1 MHKTESIPDQKK
13 LRELYHDKI
22 PLLNFLL
29 NVVQERLSAV
39 IQLPS
44 SPAFKGRIKEFH
56 GYYKKLLKLRS
67 QTENV
72 LPFTNILPASNGAL
86 PLYDSPELPL
96 ITDLLGIRIVCAFL
110 EDLNTVASQIAQN
123 FTVLEVEQKGA
134 EQTFREFGYESV
146 HVLIKLPSGALS
158 ASSAPPGIK
167 EKIDSVPAEWLDHVV
182 CEIQIRTILQDAW
195 AEVEHELIYKS
206 EFSPFDLPL
215 RRKLASINASLTL
228 ADIIFQEIRDYQNKL
243 NSEVDF
249 RRNAFYSKTDTLT
262 RDERLVSGIVENDS
276 FASLQDKVSVSSP
289 FVRGTIDDLVLEAI
303 HAHNAGNFD
312 AAIDIYTRIINYDP
326 RPSETALSVI
336 YKHRGMAHF
345 AQSDYGSALDD
356 FESSIAHNAKSFRS
370 MYYMGIVYSL
380 QEKYEKAVEYFE
392 KSLSIN
398 NYQAHVH
405 YRLASVKFKL
415 GEYQESLVHL
425 DDSSK
430 LGLESDDTKSLRAK
444 LVEKFDMK

>member
-1 MHKTESIPDQKK
+1 MRGSESIPDQKK

-22 PLLNFLL
+22 PLLNFFL
-29 NVVQERLSAV
+29 NGVQERLSSI

-56 GYYKKLLKLRS
+56 GYYRKLLKLRS
-67 QTENV
+67 VAANE
-72 LPFTNILPASNGAL
+72 LPFADDSLAL

-96 ITDLLGIRIVCAFL
+96 VTDLLGIRVVCAFL
-110 EDLNTVASQIAQN
+110 EDLNTVASQIARN

-146 HVLIKLPSGALS
+146 HVLIKLPEDALS

-167 EKIDSVPAEWLDHVV
+167 EKIDSVPAEWLDHLV

-195 AEVEHELIYKS
+195 AEVEHELVYKS

-262 RDERLVSGIVENDS
+262 RELAADEGNAAFSAPHSKL
-276 FASLQDKVSVSSP
+276 SVSSP

-312 AAIDIYTRIINYDP
+312 DAIDIYTRIINYEP
-326 RPSETALSVI
+326 RPNATALSVI

-345 AQSDYGSALDD
+345 AQSDYGGALAD
-356 FESSIAHNAKSFRS
+356 FESSIVHNAKGFRS

-380 QEKYEKAVEYFE
+380 QEKYEEAVEYFE

-398 NYQAHVH
+398 NFQAHVH

-415 GEYQESLVHL
+415 GEYQESLAHL
-425 DDSSK
+425 DNSSK
-430 LGLESDDTKSLRAK
+430 LGLENGDTKSLRAK

>member
-1 MHKTESIPDQKK
+1 
-13 LRELYHDKI
+13 
-22 PLLNFLL
+22 
-29 NVVQERLSAV
+29 
-39 IQLPS
+39 LPS

-72 LPFTNILPASNGAL
+72 LPFTNIVPASTGAL

-110 EDLNTVASQIAQN
+110 EDLNTVASQIARN

-146 HVLIKLPSGALS
+146 HVLIKLPTAALS
-158 ASSAPPGIK
+158 ASSAPPGVK
-167 EKIDSVPAEWLDHVV
+167 EKIDSAPAEWLDHLV

-215 RRKLASINASLTL
+215 RRKLASINASLSL

-262 RDERLVSGIVENDS
+262 RELAADEGDAAFSAQS
-276 FASLQDKVSVSSP
+276 DKVSVLSP

-303 HAHNAGNFD
+303 RAHNAGNFD
-312 AAIDIYTRIINYDP
+312 DAIDIYTRIINYEP
-326 RPSETALSVI
+326 RPNETALSVI

-345 AQSDYGSALDD
+345 AQSDYDSALAD
-356 FESSIAHNAKSFRS
+356 FESSIAHNAKGFRS

-380 QEKYEKAVEYFE
+380 QEEYEKAVEYFE

-398 NYQAHVH
+398 NFQAHVH

-415 GEYQESLVHL
+415 GEYQESLARL

-430 LGLESDDTKSLRAK
+430 LGLENDDTKSLRAK